1 MSTTKKTHPTRLL
14 AIAVVLAIILFLALN
29 LLVNMNARS
38 VRADVTESG
47 LYTLSEGTRTVLS
60 DLQEPVHLRFFM
72 TSGMVNKAPQLAA
85 FANRVK
91 EILDSYTSMSKG
103 MLTMEVIDPQRYSDE
118 EDRAVGLGITPLAV
132 AGDNQQIF
140 FGLAGTN
147 STDGKSA
154 IPVFSPDREP
164 ELEYD
169 LTRMIAELGQP
180 GKPKIVIFDGIGVAG
195 NPSVRMPP
203 QQIYVQ
209 LAQFFEIQLMFGDV
223 DEMPK
228 NTRIALIA
236 HPQNLTDRTL
246 FTIDQWIVGGGAA
259 MIFVDPFAETQTG
272 MRPNQPA
279 RNPTSTMQPFF
290 DAWGIKYDMTKAVGD
305 PAIALRT
312 VRNVGGRQQQVAN
325 YPWLGLRKEL
335 FSPQD
340 PVMANLQSIFMTTA
354 GSFDVIDGKGVTLK
368 PLIIASPEAGR
379 IDAKNAGNPQG
390 DPRKMIAEFKKAED
404 TLILGARLGGKL
416 KSAYPNGKPEG
427 SEFKGEP
434 ATESTAEPSVMLFSD
449 VDMLMDRNWIQQRQ
463 VLGQRVSQPF
473 ANNGDLVLN
482 AAEQLAGGAVLAGL
496 RGRGVSWR
504 PFERIQA
511 LEAKAESQYLTKEQE
526 LMARLK
532 ETEAKMRELSQSDAP
547 KGELFSAESTEAVT
561 KFRST
566 ILATRA
572 QLREVQFNLRSDVD
586 KLKTWL
592 TALNVGFVPAVIA
605 IVAFMFAMRRS
616 RRKVPAAPSAAAP
629 TSR

>member
-1 MSTTKKTHPTRLL
+1 MSTTKKSHPTRLL
-14 AIAVVLAIILFLALN
+14 AIAVVLAIILFLAVN

-38 VRADVTESG
+38 VRADITDTG
-47 LYTLSEGTRTVLS
+47 LYTLSEGTRTVLG
-60 DLQEPVHLRFFM
+60 DLQEPVHLRLFM

-91 EILDSYTSMSKG
+91 EILESYTSLSEG
-103 MLTMEVIDPQRYSDE
+103 MLTMEVIDPQRYSDD

-132 AGDNQQIF
+132 AGDNEQIF

-154 IPVFSPDREP
+154 IPVFSPEREP

-195 NPSVRMPP
+195 NPAIRMPP

-209 LAQFFEIQLMFGDV
+209 LAQFFEIQLMFGDI

-236 HPQNLTDRTL
+236 HPQKLTERTL
-246 FTIDQWIVGGGAA
+246 FTIDQWILGGGAA

-272 MRPNQPA
+272 VRPNQPV
-279 RNPTSTMQPFF
+279 RNPTSTMQAYF
-290 DAWGIKYDMTKAVGD
+290 DAWGVKYDTTKA
-305 PAIALRT
+305 
-312 VRNVGGRQQQVAN
+312 
-325 YPWLGLRKEL
+325 
-335 FSPQD
+335 
-340 PVMANLQSIFMTTA
+340 
-354 GSFDVIDGKGVTLK
+354 FDVVDGKGVTLR

-379 IDAKNAGNPQG
+379 IDARDAGNPQS
-390 DPRKMIAEFKKAED
+390 DPRKMIAEFSKAQD
-404 TLILGARLGGKL
+404 TLILAARLGGKL

-427 SEFKGEP
+427 SEFEGEP
-434 ATESTAEPSVMLFSD
+434 AKESTAEPSVMLFSD
-449 VDMLMDRNWIQQRQ
+449 VDMLMDRNWVQQRQ
-463 VLGQRVSQPF
+463 VMGQRMSQPF

-526 LMARLK
+526 LMSRLK
-532 ETEAKMRELSQSDAP
+532 ETEAKMRELSKNDAP
-547 KGELFSAESTEAVT
+547 K
-561 KFRST
+561 
-566 ILATRA
+566 
-572 QLREVQFNLRSDVD
+572 
-586 KLKTWL
+586 
-592 TALNVGFVPAVIA
+592 NVGFVPALIA

-616 RRKVPAAPSAAAP
+616 RRKVPPAPSASATP
-629 TSR
+629 SQ